1 MRVEQEGQVIED
13 PVSNGVNEEG
23 LGLMAKETDTH
34 IVTGCFL
41 S

>member
-13 PVSNGVNEEG
+13 PASNGVSEG
-23 LGLMAKETDTH
+23 LALMAKETDTH